1 MQQPT
6 GNPYIDGTNLYFG
19 AGVQGIRRA
28 ALASGDMEVS
38 RLSLA
43 AADGSGIAV
52 VSGGSGVVLTVA
64 ADAEHVCFEH
74 MSAMHSLPQLSVLRL
89 LMELVLCDVP
99 VVIVSDLADCSAL
112 WRVRL
117 QQVPLEALK
126 ANLGSPGLRVLEVIM
141 CEAMRGIEAGFVDR
155 AQRLRVL
162 TVGGACCCLRACVLA
177 CRAKLTC
184 RAQVDRT
191 PLGLGGVERLGALV
205 TLTVTHCDSQDKT
218 LPALAACRQLKRL
231 CVVDTEF
238 EVVGAGAAC
247 VSVREL
253 KIKTMPLLRDL
264 AAPVACFV
272 GLETLVLEDLDV
284 EFLPDALGDLALRR
298 FEVRHCR
305 WLQALPRSL
314 ARLSELAVLHV
325 VGHPLDRATHTSS
338 VMMCLAALLRDRAWP
353 ALRELNVGEVR
364 GLECMALADALR
376 GQLPQLEALSCGSAL
391 AAAVACGP
399 ALAAPVREAAP
410 APVLEAAPEEPE
422 WEIFQYG
429 SEYDSDGWDSD
440 GTLSDSESESGGT
453 LSGSESAAAA
463 NARALGQ
470 RRQQLVLLDIF
481 FRGTP
486 ALRGNTDVLERMAF
500 FVRGPPAAR
509 WVPRSFPLRA
519 ESGGHKSE
527 VEDTSQDARDQA
539 DAAELGDGD
548 LWQPPFRQWLLG

>member
-1 MQQPT
+1 M
-6 GNPYIDGTNLYFG
+6 LL
-19 AGVQGIRRA
+19 
-28 ALASGDMEVS
+28 LA
-38 RLSLA
+38 
-43 AADGSGIAV
+43 
-52 VSGGSGVVLTVA
+52 
-64 ADAEHVCFEH
+64 
-74 MSAMHSLPQLSVLRL
+74 
-89 LMELVLCDVP
+89 
-99 VVIVSDLADCSAL
+99 
-112 WRVRL
+112 
-117 QQVPLEALK
+117 
-126 ANLGSPGLRVLEVIM
+126 
-141 CEAMRGIEAGFVDR
+141 
-155 AQRLRVL
+155 
-162 TVGGACCCLRACVLA
+162 CLRACVLA

-399 ALAAPVREAAP
+399 ALAVCEAAPVLEAAP

-440 GTLSDSESESGGT
+440 GTMSDSDGTLSDSESESGGT
-453 LSGSESAAAA
+453 LSGSESAAVANARALGQRRLLESESAA
-463 NARALGQ
+463 ATNARALGQ

-486 ALRGNTDVLERMAF
+486 ALRGNTDVLACIAF